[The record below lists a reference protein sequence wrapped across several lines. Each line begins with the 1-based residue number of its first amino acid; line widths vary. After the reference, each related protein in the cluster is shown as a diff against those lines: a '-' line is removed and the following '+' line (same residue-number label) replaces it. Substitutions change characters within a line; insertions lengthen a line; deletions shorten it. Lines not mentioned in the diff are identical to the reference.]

1 MGPDLGGRDVQ
12 PNSAIQGA
20 PADAQLA
27 NQVMLAEYSA
37 LQSELD
43 RRVNLQ
49 WNVVA
54 FQVTSVGVIASLAL
68 SRVADIAV
76 LLVIPWLCYVLG
88 NRYILHDYHIKLI
101 SRYIVSTRKSRERA
115 C

>member
-1 MGPDLGGRDVQ
+1 MGPDLGSRGAE
-12 PNSAIQGA
+12 PNSATPSA
-20 PADAQLA
+20 PPDVQLA

-68 SRVADIAV
+68 SS
-76 LLVIPWLCYVLG
+76 LNG
-88 NRYILHDYHIKLI
+88 
-101 SRYIVSTRKSRERA
+101 
-115 C
+115 